1 MPTTPEG
8 LCFEETLSQDDSRPS
23 DGGGGSHASDT
34 EVIAMVLE
42 VVALGRVVVVML
54 MVVVIMLM
62 VVLEVVIWDM
72 VMV

>member
-1 MPTTPEG
+1 MKMTVVNV
-8 LCFEETLSQDDSRPS
+8 L
-23 DGGGGSHASDT
+23 
-34 EVIAMVLE
+34 MVLE